1 VTWNYLPPPESL
13 KIEKAPQEVLEKI
26 QSDQLKSLVRRTWAH
41 IPFYRERWEKV
52 GLRPQD
58 VSGREDIRSLP
69 VVYKRDLEESLRCYP
84 PFGNYQGDFPSV
96 RLQASSGSTG
106 NPKPFLFTR
115 SDWDVIAKF
124 WARRLY
130 AQGVREGDILQVAFA
145 YALFIV
151 GFTASEGAMLLGA
164 LVVPTGSGAL
174 TPSERQ
180 VKIAQE
186 WGTTVLAGTPSY
198 ILHLADIAEK
208 MGFDPR
214 KDFSLRVTIHT
225 AEPLT
230 EPCRRAIEEKWAVQA
245 YDNFGSVE
253 TGAPTFECEEKNGYH
268 INEDGYIF
276 EVLDPETHKPVVPG
290 EDGVLVVTSLFK
302 EAAPVIRYNLEDIT
316 CFIEKPCPCG
326 RTFRR
331 ISKIKGRISEMLKI
345 RGAPLYPSAVETAL
359 EKLPELTREYLLIV
373 DRVGQ
378 QDKVTVQVERR
389 PNGDDTSLL
398 KEKLE
403 HELKIATGLSIEA
416 SLVAPGELSRS
427 LRVDQRIKAKR
438 IWDRR
443 N

>member
-1 VTWNYLPPPESL
+1 MTWNYLPPPESL

-26 QSDQLKSLVRRTWAH
+26 QGDQLKSLVRRTWAH

-58 VSGREDIRSLP
+58 VSGKEDIRNLP

-84 PFGNYQGDFPSV
+84 PFGNYQGDFPSI

-130 AQGVREGDILQVAFA
+130 AQGVREGDILQVVFA

-151 GFTASEGAMLLGA
+151 GFTASEGAMRLGA

-214 KDFSLRVTIHT
+214 KDFRLRVTIHT

-230 EPCRRAIEEKWAVQA
+230 EPCRRAIEEKWTVQA

-276 EVLDPETHKPVVPG
+276 EVLDPESHKPVAPG

-378 QDKVTVQVERR
+378 QDKVAVQVERR

-416 SLVAPGELSRS
+416 SLVPPGELSRS

>member
-416 SLVAPGELSRS
+416 SLLAPGELSRS

>member
-1 VTWNYLPPPESL
+1 MTWDYPPPPESL
-13 KIEKAPQEVLEKI
+13 KVEKAPREVLQKI
-26 QSDQLKSLVRRTWAH
+26 QSDELKSLIVRTWDH
-41 IPFYRERWEKV
+41 IPFYRERWEKE
-52 GLRPQD
+52 GLRPEA
-58 VSGREDIRSLP
+58 VSTIEGLRNLP
-69 VVYKRDLEESLRCYP
+69 VIYKKDLEESLRIYP
-84 PFGNYQGDFPSV
+84 PFGNYQGDFPAV

-115 SDWDVIAKF
+115 SDWNVIAKF
-124 WARRLY
+124 WARRFY
-130 AQGVREGDILQVAFA
+130 AQGVREGDILQVVFA

-151 GFTASEGAMLLGA
+151 GFTASEGAMRLGA
-164 LVVPTGSGAL
+164 LVVPTGSGAV

-180 VKIAQE
+180 VKIARE

-208 MGFDPR
+208 MGLDLR
-214 KDFSLRVTIHT
+214 KDFRLRISIHT
-225 AEPLT
+225 AEPMT
-230 EPCRRAIEEKWAVQA
+230 EPARRAIEEKWGVQA

-276 EVLDPETHKPVVPG
+276 EVLDPETLKPVASG

-331 ISKIKGRISEMLKI
+331 ISKIKGRISDMLKI
-345 RGAPLYPSAVETAL
+345 RGAPLYPTAVETAL

-378 QDKVTVQVERR
+378 QDKVEVQVECR
-389 PNGDDTSLL
+389 PDGGDTSLI

-443 N
+443 K